1 MRPAH
6 QFDKVIL
13 LTPSE
18 YPAGFSAPNH
28 KPGTLFLMDDVGLRG
43 GILKVTSTGY
53 FMTLTQAEIF
63 GERPFQWPESDRLVV
78 IRRGTLR
85 PHST

>member
-1 MRPAH
+1 MRPTH
-6 QFDKVIL
+6 QFDKIAI

-18 YPAGFSAPNH
+18 YPAGFLSPDH
-28 KPGTLFLMDDVGLRG
+28 KPGTVFLLDSVGLHG
-43 GILKVTSTGY
+43 GVMKVTNTGY

-63 GERPFQWPESDRLVV
+63 GERPFQWPESDKLVV

-85 PHST
+85 PHSP